1 MCRLTSGAQGV
12 SLNTATALEATSKA
26 RAALQ
31 SINCCVAALVLAF
44 LCLGITTTRAQSLVT
59 DDRGVTTRWATPPQ
73 RVITLLPSLTETV
86 CALGQCARLVGI
98 DRYSNWPA
106 EVTTLPTL
114 GGGMDPNIE
123 AILALKPDVVFT
135 TPSARTAERLE
146 ALGLKVVALETKTH
160 AEAKRLLDKVA
171 QALSVDSRI
180 AQQLWDSID
189 DGVSAAARKLPA
201 SIQQLR
207 VYIEVNAAPFGA
219 GPQSFIGETLTR
231 LGAQNIL
238 QAESDAFPRMN
249 PEFVIRAQPDLI
261 MISERD
267 VAAMLSRPGWS
278 NMAAI
283 KGNRICAFASN
294 EQDILVRP
302 GPRLPHAASIM
313 ADCLKRF
320 AP

>member
-1 MCRLTSGAQGV
+1 M
-12 SLNTATALEATSKA
+12 NTAISSKIVTNVCVS
-26 RAALQ
+26 R
-31 SINCCVAALVLAF
+31 SINGYLAAVLLLF
-44 LCLGITTTRAQSLVT
+44 LSLGITTTRAQAVVT
-59 DDRGVTTRWATPPQ
+59 DDRGVTTRLATPPQ

-86 CALGQCARLVGI
+86 CALGQCARLVGV

-106 EVTTLPTL
+106 QVTTLPTL

-123 AILALKPDVVFT
+123 AILALKPDIVFT
-135 TPSARTAERLE
+135 AASARTAERLE
-146 ALGLKVVALETKTH
+146 ALGIKVIALETRTH
-160 AEAKRLLDKVA
+160 ADAKRLLDKVA
-171 QALSVDSRI
+171 QTLSVD
-180 AQQLWDSID
+180 AGVTQQLWDSID
-189 DGVSAAARKLPA
+189 DGVSAAAKNLPVTT
-201 SIQQLR
+201 QQLR

-219 GPQSFIGETLTR
+219 GPHSFIGETLTR

-267 VAAMLSRPGWS
+267 VAAMLTRPGWS

-283 KGNRICAFASN
+283 KGNRICAFATTD
-294 EQDILVRP
+294 QDILVRP
-302 GPRLPHAASIM
+302 GPRLPQAARIM

-320 AP
+320 AS

>member
-1 MCRLTSGAQGV
+1 
-12 SLNTATALEATSKA
+12 LNTAISSKIVTNVCA
-26 RAALQ
+26 SR
-31 SINCCVAALVLAF
+31 SINGYLAAVLLLF
-44 LCLGITTTRAQSLVT
+44 LSLGISTTRAQAVVT
-59 DDRGVTTRWATPPQ
+59 DDRGITTRLATPPQ
-73 RVITLLPSLTETV
+73 RVITLMPSLTETV

-106 EVTTLPTL
+106 QVTTLPTL

-135 TPSARTAERLE
+135 AASARTAERLE
-146 ALGLKVVALETKTH
+146 AIGIKVIALETRTH
-160 AEAKRLLDKVA
+160 ADAKRLLDKVA
-171 QALSVDSRI
+171 QTLSVD
-180 AQQLWDSID
+180 AGVTQQLWDSID
-189 DGVSAAARKLPA
+189 DGVSAAARNLPV
-201 SIQQLR
+201 STRQLR

-219 GPQSFIGETLTR
+219 GPYSFIGETLAR

-238 QAESDAFPRMN
+238 QAETDAFPRMN

-267 VAAMLSRPGWS
+267 VAAMLKRPGWS

-283 KGNRICAFASN
+283 KGNRICAFVTTD
-294 EQDILVRP
+294 QDILVRP
-302 GPRLPHAASIM
+302 GPRLPQAARIM

-320 AP
+320 AS

>member
-1 MCRLTSGAQGV
+1 M
-12 SLNTATALEATSKA
+12 NTAISSKIVTNVCA
-26 RAALQ
+26 SR
-31 SINCCVAALVLAF
+31 SINGYLAAVLLLF
-44 LCLGITTTRAQSLVT
+44 LSLGISTTRAQAVVT
-59 DDRGVTTRWATPPQ
+59 DDRGITTRLATPPQ
-73 RVITLLPSLTETV
+73 RVITLMPSLTETV

-106 EVTTLPTL
+106 QVTTLPTL

-135 TPSARTAERLE
+135 AASARTAERLE
-146 ALGLKVVALETKTH
+146 ALGLKVIALETRTH
-160 AEAKRLLDKVA
+160 ADAKRLLDKVA
-171 QALSVDSRI
+171 QTLSVD
-180 AQQLWDSID
+180 AGVTQQLWDSID
-189 DGVSAAARKLPA
+189 DGVSAAARNLPV
-201 SIQQLR
+201 STRQLR

-219 GPQSFIGETLTR
+219 GPYSFIGETLAR

-238 QAESDAFPRMN
+238 QAETDAFPRMN

-267 VAAMLSRPGWS
+267 VAAMLKRPGWS

-283 KGNRICAFASN
+283 KGNRICAFVTTD
-294 EQDILVRP
+294 QDILVRP
-302 GPRLPHAASIM
+302 GPRLPQAARIM

-320 AP
+320 AS

>member
-1 MCRLTSGAQGV
+1 
-12 SLNTATALEATSKA
+12 LNTAISSKIVTNVCA
-26 RAALQ
+26 SR
-31 SINCCVAALVLAF
+31 SINGYLAAVLLLF
-44 LCLGITTTRAQSLVT
+44 LSLGISTTRAQAVVT
-59 DDRGVTTRWATPPQ
+59 DDRGITTRLATPPQ
-73 RVITLLPSLTETV
+73 RVITLMPSLTETV

-106 EVTTLPTL
+106 QVTTLPTL

-135 TPSARTAERLE
+135 AASARTAERLE
-146 ALGLKVVALETKTH
+146 ALGLKVIALETRTH
-160 AEAKRLLDKVA
+160 ADAKRLLDKVA
-171 QALSVDSRI
+171 QTLSVD
-180 AQQLWDSID
+180 AGVTQQLWDSID
-189 DGVSAAARKLPA
+189 DGVSAAARNLPV
-201 SIQQLR
+201 STRQLR

-219 GPQSFIGETLTR
+219 GPYSFIGETLAR

-238 QAESDAFPRMN
+238 QAETDAFPRMN

-267 VAAMLSRPGWS
+267 VAAMLKRPGWS

-283 KGNRICAFASN
+283 KGNRICAFVTTD
-294 EQDILVRP
+294 QDILVRP
-302 GPRLPHAASIM
+302 GPRLPQAARIM

-320 AP
+320 AS

>member
-1 MCRLTSGAQGV
+1 MRGLTPDAQGV
-12 SLNTATALEATSKA
+12 CLSTVTASKLYPKA
-26 RAALQ
+26 HAVLSSR
-31 SINCCVAALVLAF
+31 CCLTIVL
-44 LCLGITTTRAQSLVT
+44 LLILSVGVTTTRAQSFVT

-73 RVITLLPSLTETV
+73 RVITLLPSFTETV

-106 EVTTLPTL
+106 QVTTLPTL

-135 TPSARTAERLE
+135 AASARTAERLE
-146 ALGLKVVALETKTH
+146 ALGLKVVALETRTH
-160 AEAKRLLDKVA
+160 ADAKRLLDKIA
-171 QALSVDSRI
+171 QTLSIDSRV

-189 DGVSAAARKLPA
+189 GGVSAAAKNLPL
-201 SIQQLR
+201 STQQLR

-238 QAESDAFPRMN
+238 QAEPDAFPRMN

-267 VAAMLSRPGWS
+267 VAGMLTRPGWS
-278 NMAAI
+278 SMAAI
-283 KGNRICAFASN
+283 KGNRICAFATT

-302 GPRLPHAASIM
+302 GPRLPQAARMM

-320 AP
+320 AS

>member
-1 MCRLTSGAQGV
+1 M
-12 SLNTATALEATSKA
+12 NTAISSKIVTNVCA
-26 RAALQ
+26 GR
-31 SINCCVAALVLAF
+31 SINSYLAAVLLLF
-44 LCLGITTTRAQSLVT
+44 LSLGISTTRAQAVVT
-59 DDRGVTTRWATPPQ
+59 DDRGVTTRLATPPQ

-106 EVTTLPTL
+106 QVTTLPTL

-135 TPSARTAERLE
+135 AASARTAERLE
-146 ALGLKVVALETKTH
+146 ALGLKVIALETRTH
-160 AEAKRLLDKVA
+160 ADAKRLLDKVA
-171 QALSVDSRI
+171 QTLSVD
-180 AQQLWDSID
+180 AGVTQQLWDSID
-189 DGVSAAARKLPA
+189 DGVFAAARNLPV
-201 SIQQLR
+201 STRQLR

-219 GPQSFIGETLTR
+219 GPHSFIGETLAR

-238 QAESDAFPRMN
+238 QAETDAFPRMN

-267 VAAMLSRPGWS
+267 VAAMLTRPGWS

-283 KGNRICAFASN
+283 KGNRICAFVTTD
-294 EQDILVRP
+294 QDILVRP
-302 GPRLPHAASIM
+302 GPRLPQAARIM

-320 AP
+320 AS